1 MKKLFLLLCLFT
13 GFAATSF
20 AQLGKM
26 QFQDAEQAFSENKFE
41 EAIQFLNEA
50 EKSNGKTNPLI
61 MHLRILSRAE
71 VIKKDPEKD
80 FDIIDKLRKE
90 VNLFLKQYE
99 ADARLEDKYR
109 DVYQVSKYLKNL
121 PLTRQQFEDE
131 IKSKK
136 EAALK
141 QEQEKKEKQN
151 KLELNRAFARALYKR
166 YSNIPSTNH
175 IYPITQWSKDETKAI
190 KTYND
195 IRNEIIMNIDPEYI
209 LENSAIP
216 MIKVVVPGVKDIIII
231 SIGRERKRVATVVQF
246 E

>member
-1 MKKLFLLLCLFT
+1 MMKTFLLFLMFT
-13 GFAATSF
+13 SFTATSF

-109 DVYQVSKYLKNL
+109 DVYQVSKHLKNL

-131 IKSKK
+131 IKARS
-136 EAALK
+136 EVAAKL
-141 QEQEKKEKQN
+141 EQEKKREAAKVSYVQ
-151 KLELNRAFARALYKR
+151 LYKR
-166 YSNIPSTNH
+166 F
-175 IYPITQWSKDETKAI
+175 SKRHCTRRDQK
-190 KTYND
+190 
-195 IRNEIIMNIDPEYI
+195 
-209 LENSAIP
+209 
-216 MIKVVVPGVKDIIII
+216 KV
-231 SIGRERKRVATVVQF
+231 
-246 E
+246 